1 MEKPRVLL
9 AEDDFDFGS
18 ILKQY
23 LEIHQFDVVW
33 EKDGEAALAAFKA
46 SCHTEPVEVPD
57 SSTNQIEATPFDI
70 CVFDVM
76 MPKMDGFSLAEKV
89 IELDPEVPFV
99 FLTARKMKEDRIQG
113 LKLGADDYIVKPFE
127 ADILVLRL
135 QNILKRAKRSTST
148 PQKDTGLNQKV
159 YTIGDYQFDPLNHRL
174 TLGETLQHLT
184 EKEALL
190 IQFFYENKNQMLRR
204 EDILTKI
211 WGNDDFFS
219 GRSMDVFISRLRK
232 YFNQDASIAI
242 ESTRGVGLTFKI
254 NH

>member
-1 MEKPRVLL
+1 MEKQHVLL

-23 LEIHQFDVVW
+23 LEIHQFEVTW
-33 EKDGEAALAAFKA
+33 EKDGEAALSAFAKA
-46 SCHTEPVEVPD
+46 KTEG
-57 SSTNQIEATPFDI
+57 ILFDI

-76 MPKMDGFSLAEKV
+76 MPKMDGFTLAEKV
-89 IELDPEVPFV
+89 IEQDPEVPFV

-135 QNILKRAKRSTST
+135 QNILKRTQRSGRVPEMAVS
-148 PQKDTGLNQKV
+148 PSNKV
-159 YTIGDYQFDPLNHRL
+159 YTIGEYQFDSQNHRL
-174 TLGETLQHLT
+174 TFGETLQHLT

-190 IQFFYENKNQMLRR
+190 IQYFFENKNQMLRR

-232 YFNQDASIAI
+232 YFNQDASIGI

-254 NH
+254 SQ

>member
-23 LEIHQFDVVW
+23 LEIHQFEVVW
-33 EKDGEAALAAFKA
+33 EKDGKAALAAFA
-46 SCHTEPVEVPD
+46 NNSDQQTATANE
-57 SSTNQIEATPFDI
+57 TTPFDI

-135 QNILKRAKRSTST
+135 QNILKRAKRSTHT
-148 PQKDTGLNQKV
+148 PQKDIGTNQKV
-159 YTIGDYQFDPLNHRL
+159 YTIGKYQFDALNHRL

-254 NH
+254 NQ